1 METWFLS
8 ILLFIIGP
16 YVVELSKEAVKLI
29 AKATV
34 SWITNKSLDKLKE
47 LKAKPKEET
56 TENLAQRTTEVR
68 QVTNTII
75 IVIQDISRQHDG
87 FLIAPSHRVSTAF
100 PSFAWTCGANSSGV
114 SPARSRIC
122 FSFSG
127 SFLRNF
133 GRLE

>member
-56 TENLAQRTTEVR
+56 TESLAQRTTEVR

-75 IVIQDISRQHDG
+75 IVIQDMSRQQ
-87 FLIAPSHRVSTAF
+87 
-100 PSFAWTCGANSSGV
+100 
-114 SPARSRIC
+114 
-122 FSFSG
+122 
-127 SFLRNF
+127 
-133 GRLE
+133 

>member
-47 LKAKPKEET
+47 LKAKPEEET
-56 TENLAQRTTEVR
+56 TESLAQRTIEVR

-75 IVIQDISRQHDG
+75 IVIQDISRQQ
-87 FLIAPSHRVSTAF
+87 
-100 PSFAWTCGANSSGV
+100 
-114 SPARSRIC
+114 
-122 FSFSG
+122 
-127 SFLRNF
+127 
-133 GRLE
+133 